1 MSDFLL
7 PPGSLVLASLY
18 RPALNAPGIG
28 LANFLT
34 GTPTRDV
41 VVAAALIQEG
51 RQLVAGLPEL
61 LLPGVP
67 VCLLLHLMLPDG
79 DTFASSS
86 VAEVNRATRRE
97 AAAASLFRALP
108 ALLDGAFEAMR
119 AKLGERA
126 GAVLASAPTTTTVQ

>member
-18 RPALNAPGIG
+18 RPALNTPGIG

-34 GTPTRDV
+34 ATPTRDV
-41 VVAAALIQEG
+41 VVAAALIREG
-51 RQLVAGLPEL
+51 DQLTAGLPEL

-67 VCLLLHLMLPDG
+67 VCLLLHLLLPDG
-79 DTFASSS
+79 QTFASSS
-86 VAEVNRATRRE
+86 VAEVARATRRE

-108 ALLDGAFEAMR
+108 ALLDGAFETMR
-119 AKLGERA
+119 GKLGA
-126 GAVLASAPTTTTVQ
+126 QAAAAAPTAPTTTTVQ